1 MPAFLD
7 VDLEK
12 VPQIEEG
19 RAGVPEPALLLDRG
33 RLGVPLRDDQAPE
46 LRAEFPRHL
55 LPHGLAEGIAE
66 ADRSIGDGVG
76 EEDSP
81 AVIGH
86 LHRAVVRP
94 PFGVDADRRAQIHV
108 GAGEVARSHLAPPVH
123 ESRLPV
129 LERALQRAVV
139 GEVYVVGDFFGVIDR
154 HGQTLSR
161 SNFAFAPVPY
171 TFSAPCSPTAL
182 GRLKIQFCQ
191 ALSLPKIRVCMLSL
205 PGKRRLASRPVSAS
219 GDRLVRSS
227 SAMRTSSSQS
237 SSSGVKVTSPRAAAS
252 VAASFSPARARA
264 DSTGAASPQKRAWR
278 RVSPLAAG

>member
-1 MPAFLD
+1 MPAFLE

-19 RAGVPEPALLLDRG
+19 RAGVAEPALLLDRG

-66 ADRSIGDGVG
+66 ANRSIGDGVG
-76 EEDSP
+76 EKDSP

-94 PFGVDADRRAQIHV
+94 SFGVDADRRAQIHV
-108 GAGEVARSHLAPPVH
+108 GAGEVARPHLAPPIP

-139 GEVYVVGDFFGVIDR
+139 GEVDVVGDFFGVIDR

-171 TFSAPCSPTAL
+171 TFSAPCSPTAF

-191 ALSLPKIRVCMLSL
+191 ALSLPKIRVSMLSL
-205 PGKRRLASRPVSAS
+205 PGKRRFASRPVSAS
-219 GDRLVRSS
+219 GERLARSS
-227 SAMRTSSSQS
+227 SAMR
-237 SSSGVKVTSPRAAAS
+237 
-252 VAASFSPARARA
+252 ASFSPSPSSGANVTPPSSAASCEFNLSPTRRRALSA
-264 DSTGAASPQKRAWR
+264 CFCSPQKRADS
-278 RVSPLAAG
+278 RVSSLTMG